1 MTQLFTAM
9 STLQL
14 FRALVPAGGEE
25 FSTFIISRGQLRAL
39 YIQDGHLAVAS
50 LSDHLSAGGA
60 VATVTG
66 ESTWVG
72 ASGEAGLTAALFTLF
87 TLFPGPGFLPFG
99 VKGHSM
105 ALPAA
110 AMVSAG
116 QSSSTN
122 TTARERP
129 TCMTRYWTH
138 LMLPETDHG
147 YGHLAGRAG

>member
-1 MTQLFTAM
+1 MTELFTAM

-14 FRALVPAGGEE
+14 LRALVPAGGEE

-39 YIQDGHLAVAS
+39 DVQDGYFAVAS

-66 ESTWVG
+66 EGTWVR
-72 ASGEAGLTAALFTLF
+72 ASGGAGLTAALFTQF
-87 TLFPGPGFLPFG
+87 TLSSSLFFLPFG

-105 ALPAA
+105 AFAGA

-116 QSSSTN
+116 QSSSTK
-122 TTARERP
+122 TTTGVQP
-129 TCMTRYWTH
+129 TCMTRYWTY
-138 LMLPETDHG
+138 LMLPETGRG